1 MRNMFDNSALTVY
14 QGNAMLIEITLTD
27 SETGEP
33 VGVANTDYV
42 LFTVVDM
49 NERVVI
55 QKKLTSEDYDSER
68 QVVQC
73 KLEPEDTTQ
82 LLTGDYYYDCLY
94 VYDNETP
101 TTVISS
107 QLVIKKAFGKY
118 ENGGESID

>member
-1 MRNMFDNSALTVY
+1 MRNMFDKSALTVY

-33 VGVANTDYV
+33 VAIANTDYV

-55 QKKLTSEDYDSER
+55 QKKLTVEDYDPER

-73 KLEPEDTTQ
+73 KLEPEDTMQ

-107 QLVIKKAFGKY
+107 QLVVDKAYGKY
-118 ENGGESID
+118 ENGGEASG